1 VPTEFAERAGVKGKM
16 APGLLVQTAES
27 VAAAGYRGLMRGRRT
42 VVPGLGNKLVTLA
55 VRFVPRRR
63 LLRAVGARQSRRQ
76 AAPQA

>member
-1 VPTEFAERAGVKGKM
+1 
-16 APGLLVQTAES
+16 
-27 VAAAGYRGLMRGRRT
+27 MRGQRT
-42 VVPGLGNKLVTLA
+42 VVPGLGNKLITLA